1 MILNLLADA
10 TAALDFSSLGLSPI
24 ALDLGSWRIGGTT
37 LHPQVHWYSLGY
49 IVGYAELLR
58 SVSRVADALTN
69 AQYLLP
75 LLTVGAAVYI
85 ALNISLSRLAVFVQ
99 RRSSFARKAPTRVVG
114 TPPIP

>member
-1 MILNLLADA
+1 MGSFLTYRDIQLPQAVRMMMP
-10 TAALDFSSLGLSPI
+10 SLI
-24 ALDLGSWRIGGTT
+24 AQGVVLVKDS
-37 LHPQVHWYSLGY
+37 SLGY

-85 ALNISLSRLAVFVQ
+85 ALNISLSRLAVWVQ
-99 RRSSFARKAPTRVVG
+99 RRSSFARRAPARVVG